1 MCVTQRLGTAVDLWC
16 EAAVLVKARTELT
29 STLAALEDGTYR
41 LPLRVRD
48 LVERLRDTLPPELLS
63 YSPVFLPLAQHPS
76 SDALKRS
83 RDVSD
88 FDPQVPSPT

>member
-1 MCVTQRLGTAVDLWC
+1 M
-16 EAAVLVKARTELT
+16 KARAELT
-29 STLAALEDGTYR
+29 TTSAAIEDGTYR

-48 LVERLRDTLPPELLS
+48 LVERLRDALPPELLS

-88 FDPQVPSPT
+88 FDPQVPSPI